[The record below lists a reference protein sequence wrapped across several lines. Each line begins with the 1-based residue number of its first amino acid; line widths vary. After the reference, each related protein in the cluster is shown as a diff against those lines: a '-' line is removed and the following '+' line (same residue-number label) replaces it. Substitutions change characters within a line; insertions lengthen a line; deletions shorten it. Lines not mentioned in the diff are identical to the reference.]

1 MKRFQKVLTLVLA
14 MTLCAFCFASCGG
27 GGKMNYA
34 SSNTEY
40 FIGGTGPLTGD
51 ASSYGISVQNGAQL
65 AIDEINANGGLN
77 GVLFHFEIKDDQA
90 GEEAAA
96 TGYNALY
103 EAGMQL
109 SIGSV
114 TSGSC
119 ASFADRAK
127 DNGVLFIT
135 PSASAANVIAVSENA
150 FRVCFGDPQQGS
162 ISADTLTQRYSKI
175 GVIYDTSDTYSSG
188 IFEAFETKMTELG
201 KAKDTDYIVRTFD
214 KDSNKDFSTQVAA
227 LADAGCE
234 TIYLPI
240 YYTEAGLIAKAAAA
254 QGYNVPIFGNDGLD
268 GVAAQLSSEVT
279 ATIEYTTPFD
289 SASSDEKISAFVETY
304 KAKYGA
310 TPDQFAADGYDAVMI
325 LFAAMQKAGVNDV
338 TMSASAMADLIRPV
352 LTSSDFS
359 YTGLTGENMTWS
371 TDGSCNKEARI
382 VKVQ

>member
-1 MKRFQKVLTLVLA
+1 MKRFHRLFALA
-14 MTLCAFCFASCGG
+14 LSVVLCAFCFASCGG
-27 GGKMNYA
+27 SGTNYA
-34 SSNTEY
+34 ASNTEY

-77 GVLFHFEIKDDQA
+77 GVLFHFEMKDDQA

-96 TGYNALY
+96 TGYTALY
-103 EAGMQL
+103 ESGMQL

-127 DNGVLFIT
+127 DDGVLFIS
-135 PSASAANVIAVSENA
+135 PSASAANVIATSENA
-150 FRVCFGDPQQGS
+150 FRVCFGDPQQGTL
-162 ISADTLTQRYSKI
+162 SADTLVERSVKV
-175 GVIYDTSDTYSSG
+175 GVIYDTSDPYSTG
-188 IFEAFETKMTELG
+188 LYTAFELRMTELG
-201 KAKDTDYIVRTFD
+201 KVKDTDYVVRTFD

-234 TIYLPI
+234 TIYTPI

-254 QGYNVPIFGNDGLD
+254 QGFNVPIFGNDGLD
-268 GVAAQLSSEVT
+268 GVADQLSSDVT
-279 ATIEYTTPFD
+279 ANVEYITPFD
-289 SASSDEKISAFVETY
+289 VNATDDATVAFVTAYE
-304 KAKYGA
+304 AKYGS

-325 LFAAMQKAGVNDV
+325 LYAAMQKAGISDV

-352 LTSSDFS
+352 LTSADFS
-359 YTGLTGENMTWS
+359 YTGLTGSNMTWS
-371 TDGSCNKEARI
+371 ADGSCNKDAKI

>member
-1 MKRFQKVLTLVLA
+1 MKRFQQFLTFALA
-14 MTLCAFCFASCGG
+14 LTLCAFCFASCGG
-27 GGKMNYA
+27 SKGNYTA
-34 SSNTEY
+34 SNTEY
-40 FIGGTGPLTGD
+40 FIGATGPLTGD
-51 ASSYGISVQNGAQL
+51 VSSYGISVQNGAQL

-77 GVLFHFEIKDDQA
+77 GTLFHFEMKDDQG

-96 TGYNALY
+96 NGYTALY

-119 ASFADRAK
+119 ASFADHAK
-127 DNGVLFIT
+127 DDDVLFIT
-135 PSASAANVIAVSENA
+135 PSASAANVIAISDNA
-150 FRVCFGDPQQGS
+150 FRVCFGDLQQGTL
-162 ISADTLTQRYSKI
+162 SAETLSARYAKI

-188 IFEAFETKMTELG
+188 LYEAFDAKMVDLG
-201 KAKDTDYIVRTFD
+201 KVKDTDYIVRTFD

-254 QGYNVPIFGNDGLD
+254 QGYDVPIFGNDGLD
-268 GVAAQLSSEVT
+268 GVAAQLSSDVT
-279 ATIEYTTPFD
+279 ASVEYITPFD
-289 SASSDEKISAFVETY
+289 VNATDEITSAFVNAY
-304 KAKYGA
+304 KAKYNA

-338 TMSASAMADLIRPV
+338 TLSASAMADLIRPV
-352 LTSSDFS
+352 LTSADFS
-359 YTGLTGENMTWS
+359 YSGVTGSNMTW
-371 TDGSCNKEARI
+371 TKDGSCNKDAKI